1 MQNSISASNELSRR
15 DHSSERST
23 NEKNVKP
30 HIFKKQTLILI
41 LHRFVYKKRLIT
53 IINNELRS
61 IFFNPVSEEA
71 CLKVIKK
78 ISRFETKNGHVQTMD
93 SC

>member
-41 LHRFVYKKRLIT
+41 LYRFVYKKRLIT

-78 ISRFETKNGHVQTMD
+78 ISRFETKNGNVHSD
-93 SC
+93 NG

>member
-1 MQNSISASNELSRR
+1 MNCLEETIPQRGVQMK
-15 DHSSERST
+15 
-23 NEKNVKP
+23 KNVKP

-41 LHRFVYKKRLIT
+41 LYRFVYKKRLIT

>member
-1 MQNSISASNELSRR
+1 MK
-15 DHSSERST
+15 
-23 NEKNVKP
+23 KNVKP
-30 HIFKKQTLILI
+30 LIFKKQTLILI
-41 LHRFVYKKRLIT
+41 LYRFVYKKRLIT

-71 CLKVIKK
+71 CLKAIKK
-78 ISRFETKNGHVQTMD
+78 ISRFETKNGHIQTMD